1 MSPFNP
7 LPGFVDERFLEH
19 RLRSSSTA
27 GIACA
32 VVALLLAYYRFFH
45 DHVISRDLLVV
56 AGTFLVVK
64 YLLFFWYRRTR

>member
-1 MSPFNP
+1 MNL
-7 LPGFVDERFLEH
+7 LPAFVDERFLQH

-32 VVALLLAYYRFFH
+32 VVALGLAYYRYFH
-45 DHVISRDLLVV
+45 DHRISRDLLAV

-64 YLLFFWYRRTR
+64 YALFFWYRRTD